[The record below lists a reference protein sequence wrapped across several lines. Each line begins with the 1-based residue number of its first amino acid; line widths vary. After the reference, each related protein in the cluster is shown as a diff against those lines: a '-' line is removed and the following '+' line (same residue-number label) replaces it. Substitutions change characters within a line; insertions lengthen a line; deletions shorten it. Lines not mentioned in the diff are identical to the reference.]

1 MWAFLMTTSA
11 VVPGPC
17 DCDQFISKESIKTTV
32 ARNELFILLLKT
44 AQCTMPVN
52 PPLGRIM
59 AALWRIF
66 SSEDSYLRDAAVRG
80 THSAELCCSKNCPFG
95 EDSNIVGE
103 TRDSDP

>member
-11 VVPGPC
+11 IVPGPC
-17 DCDQFISKESIKTTV
+17 GGEQFSSKESIKTTV
-32 ARNELFILLLKT
+32 ARNELFIRPLKP
-44 AQCTMPVN
+44 AQCTMRVN

-80 THSAELCCSKNCPFG
+80 THGAELCCSKNCAFG
-95 EDSNIVGE
+95 KDSNTVGE
-103 TRDSDP
+103 TRHRD